1 MYSKNENIWIKPFPY
16 LTIFL
21 LLFLALNFLGI
32 FNFSFYTK
40 NIVKAPLLNLVFI
53 GLAGFVSGTLLIR
66 ILKIN
71 FRPLKGTYK
80 PHILKAI
87 FLVAFFASL
96 VLVFWANLKS
106 GGIILLMGTQRFSG
120 STFITLFVYIGI
132 VATCLYFA
140 HLLLN
145 NEKIKKRQ
153 VAFFILQALA
163 ALSMGYRGPL
173 VVLVGSCFMIFF
185 IVRNDHYNK
194 YKNVFSIRYGL
205 IFLAGIILMSTIST
219 FRVAQQYNVRKFF
232 RNINMD
238 YVNKHPYLKPYIST
252 LSVFRYDQEVVT
264 TLIEKTENKH
274 LYGELAIAN
283 LLTVLPGMQL
293 GARNKIGEII
303 EARKFPDGRPWSIT
317 PTLQGALFVDG
328 GRIFVFLG
336 FFLLAALIEY
346 LKKMMLFK
354 GDPFSIVLYVIIA
367 VNSLMLIHSG
377 YFDVLVYILILL
389 VFIIKF
395 LVMRIIY
402 KV

>member
-1 MYSKNENIWIKPFPY
+1 MYSKNENIYIKPFPY

-32 FNFSFYTK
+32 FNFPFYTK
-40 NIVKAPLLNLVFI
+40 NIVIAPLLNLVLI
-53 GLAGFVSGTLLIR
+53 GLAGFVSGTFLIR
-66 ILKIN
+66 ILKIS

-80 PHILKAI
+80 PHILKSI
-87 FLVAFFASL
+87 FLVAFLASL

-145 NEKIKKRQ
+145 NEKIKKRHL
-153 VAFFILQALA
+153 AFFILQAFA

-173 VVLVGSCFMIFF
+173 VVLIGSCFMIFF

-274 LYGELAIAN
+274 LYGELAMAN

-336 FFLLAALIEY
+336 FFLLAALIDY
-346 LKKMMLFK
+346 LKKMMVFK

-377 YFDVLVYILILL
+377 YFDVLVYILVLI
-389 VFIIKF
+389 VFVIKF